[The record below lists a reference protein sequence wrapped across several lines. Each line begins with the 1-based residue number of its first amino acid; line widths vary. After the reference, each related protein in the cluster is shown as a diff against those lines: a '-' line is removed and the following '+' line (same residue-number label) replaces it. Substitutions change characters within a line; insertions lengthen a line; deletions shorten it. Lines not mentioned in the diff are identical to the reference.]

1 MALTIRLSPDE
12 EALIEIL
19 KEKLGIGSASRAL
32 IKSADIVVNK
42 LTPLQQ
48 ELFNEQKAHKEM
60 KQKFFELR
68 DLIKSKLHAEQKIAI
83 VCGLDQSGSQPGE
96 PGNCNHS
103 SGPRAAAELTTDC
116 SFSFYMMISMDEL
129 KAGDKVFLLDMKG
142 KPVINTVESVDL
154 LNGSF
159 QVEEHSYT
167 VHPDLP
173 NSLIIL
179 T

>member
-32 IKSADIVVNK
+32 IKSADMVVNK
-42 LTPLQQ
+42 LTPLQE
-48 ELFNEQKAHKEM
+48 ELSNEQKAHKEM
-60 KQKFFELR
+60 EQKFYELR

-83 VCGLDQSGSQPGE
+83 ACGLDQSGSQPGE

-103 SGPRAAAELTTDC
+103 SSPRAAAELTTDC
-116 SFSFYMMISMDEL
+116 SFSFYEMKSLNEL
-129 KAGDKVFLLDMKG
+129 EPGDKILLIDMEG
-142 KPVINTVESVDL
+142 KPAVNTVESIDI
-154 LNGSF
+154 LNGSL
-159 QVEEHSYT
+159 QVEEHFYT